1 MLIITKMIQAQRFD
15 VDYKT

>member
-1 MLIITKMIQAQRFD
+1 MIQAQRFD